1 MSLSREI
8 ERLRTADADRK
19 RDFRILLAHVL
30 GRRSP
35 PPLDAAFRLSA
46 EQEDRLLG
54 LWRRREAHEPVQ
66 YLLGEWDFFG
76 RTFRTDPR
84 ALIPRPET
92 EHLVE
97 EALREAPDPGR
108 AIDLGCGAGILAVTL
123 ALERP
128 RARVVA
134 VDASIAAL
142 ALARENVRR
151 HGVAGRV
158 ALAGS
163 DWGRAVRSAAFALA
177 LSNPPY
183 VSASDAAA
191 LPENV
196 RAWEPHAA
204 LFAGG
209 DGLSEIRRLLD
220 DVPRLLLPGAP
231 FLFEIGFGQREAVAA
246 EVARRP
252 AWALSRFVPDLAG
265 IPRVCVARRT
275 GGDGG
280 AGKMAVRP

>member
-1 MSLSREI
+1 VSLSREV
-8 ERLRTADADRK
+8 ERIRAADADRK
-19 RDFRILLAHVL
+19 RDFRILLGHVL
-30 GRRSP
+30 RRPSP
-35 PPLDAAFRLSA
+35 PPLDAALGLSA
-46 EQEDRLLG
+46 EQEDRFLG

-97 EALREAPDPGR
+97 EALREAPDPAR

-128 RARVVA
+128 RARVLA
-134 VDASIAAL
+134 VDSSIAAL

-151 HGVAGRV
+151 HGVARRV

-163 DWGRAVRSAAFALA
+163 DWGRAIRPAEFGLA

-183 VSASDAAA
+183 VSASDSTA
-191 LPENV
+191 LPESV

-220 DVPRLLLPGAP
+220 DVPRLLMPGAP
-231 FLFEIGFGQREAVAA
+231 FLFEIGFGQREAVAD

-252 AWALSRFVPDLAG
+252 AWTLSRFVPDLAG

>member
-8 ERLRTADADRK
+8 ERIRAADADRK
-19 RDFRILLAHVL
+19 RDFRILLGHVL

-35 PPLDAAFRLSA
+35 PPLDAALGLSP
-46 EQEDRLLG
+46 EQEDRLLV
-54 LWRRREAHEPVQ
+54 LWRRREAREPVQ

-76 RTFRTDPR
+76 RPFRTDPR

-97 EALREAPDPGR
+97 EALREAPDLPS
-108 AIDLGCGAGILAVTL
+108 AIDLGCGAGVLAVTL

-128 RARVVA
+128 KARVVA

-151 HGVAGRV
+151 HGVSRRV
-158 ALAGS
+158 VLAGS
-163 DWGRAVRSAAFALA
+163 DWTRAVGSAEFGLA
-177 LSNPPY
+177 ISNPPY
-183 VSASDAAA
+183 VSKPDAAA
-191 LPENV
+191 LPEEV

-204 LFAGG
+204 LFAGD

-220 DVPRLLLPGAP
+220 DVSRVLLPGAP
-231 FLFEIGFGQREAVAA
+231 FLFEIGFGQRASVAA
-246 EVARRP
+246 EVERRP
-252 AWALSRFVPDLAG
+252 AWSPPRFVADLAG
-265 IPRVCVARRT
+265 IPRVCVTRRA
-275 GGDGG
+275 GGDSG
-280 AGKMAVRP
+280 AGKMAPRP